1 MSPHLKSEKVSE
13 QNLSKFWLNEM
24 WILYSNQKWFTQLD
38 FNEASNHSC
47 TNKLW
52 ITKIYCQESK
62 EMYKKSYETNSKLVN
77 KKGY

>member
-1 MSPHLKSEKVSE
+1 MKSGSYTVTRNDLHK
-13 QNLSKFWLNEM
+13 
-24 WILYSNQKWFTQLD
+24 ID

-52 ITKIYCQESK
+52 MTKIYCQEFK
-62 EMYKKSYETNSKLVN
+62 EIYKKSYETNSKLVN